1 MSQEISQFIDFLAF
15 ERGLAD
21 KTRSA
26 YESDLTQF
34 ARFLV
39 RCGVAQD
46 GRPSFRETTADHILG
61 FQEEGRQA
69 GLAESTLARRLVAVK
84 VFFAYLRAE
93 DLVSVDVAAPISAGR
108 RSRTLPHV
116 IGEAEVA
123 RLLAAPSADTR
134 DGLRDRAILELFYAS
149 GLRVSELAELTRDS
163 LRFEEA
169 LVRCRGKGSKVR
181 VVPLGASAEAAL
193 KRYLAESRPKYR
205 PAPLEPAVFLNPR
218 GAGLSRVGVWGI
230 VKRNACKAGLGE
242 AISPHWLRHSFA
254 THLLA
259 NGAPI
264 RAIQEMLG
272 HADIG
277 TTQIYT
283 HVDARRLHGV
293 HAQFHPRA

>member
-1 MSQEISQFIDFLAF
+1 MPQEISQFIDMLAF
-15 ERGLAD
+15 ERGLSE

-39 RCGVAQD
+39 RCGGPHAA
-46 GRPSFRETTADHILG
+46 GPSFRDATADQILG

-84 VFFAYLRAE
+84 VFFAHLRAE
-93 DLVSVDVAAPISAGR
+93 GLVPLDVAAPISAGR

-116 IGEAEVA
+116 IGEPEVA

-134 DGLRDRAILELFYAS
+134 DGIRDRAILELFYAC
-149 GLRVSELAELTRDS
+149 GLRVSELAELPLDA
-163 LRFEEA
+163 LRFDEA
-169 LVRCRGKGSKVR
+169 LVRCRGKGGKVR
-181 VVPLGASAEAAL
+181 IVPLGASAEAAL
-193 KRYLAESRPKYR
+193 KRYLAEARPKYR
-205 PAPLEPAVFLNPR
+205 PDSAETAVFLNPR
-218 GAGLSRVGVWGI
+218 GAGISRIGVWGI

-242 AISPHWLRHSFA
+242 AVSPHWLRHSFA
-254 THLLA
+254 THLLEH
-259 NGAPI
+259 GPPI

-283 HVDARRLHGV
+283 HVDARRLHGA

>member
-1 MSQEISQFIDFLAF
+1 MSPEISQFIDFLAF

-39 RCGVAQD
+39 DCGVEEG
-46 GRPSFRETTADHILG
+46 GRPSFRRATSDHILG

-69 GLAESTLARRLVAVK
+69 GLADSTLARRLVAIK

-93 DLVSVDVAAPISAGR
+93 GLVPVDVAAPIAAGR
-108 RSRTLPHV
+108 RSRILPHALS
-116 IGEAEVA
+116 EADVA
-123 RLLAAPSADTR
+123 RLLAAPSDDTR
-134 DGLRDRAILELFYAS
+134 DGLRDRAILELFYAC
-149 GLRVSELAELTRDS
+149 GLRVSELAELALDA

-169 LVRCRGKGSKVR
+169 LVRCRGKGAKVR

-193 KRYLAESRPKYR
+193 KRYLAESRPAYR
-205 PAPLEPAVFLNPR
+205 PAAAEAAVFLNPR
-218 GAGLSRVGVWGI
+218 GAALTRAGVWGI
-230 VKRNACKAGLGE
+230 VKRNAAKAGLAE
-242 AISPHWLRHSFA
+242 AVSPHWLRHSFA

-283 HVDARRLHGV
+283 HLDARRLHGA